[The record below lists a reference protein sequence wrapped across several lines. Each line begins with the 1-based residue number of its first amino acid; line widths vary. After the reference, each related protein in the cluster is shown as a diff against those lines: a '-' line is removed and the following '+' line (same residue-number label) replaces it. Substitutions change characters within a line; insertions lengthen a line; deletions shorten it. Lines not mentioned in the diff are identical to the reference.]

1 MIDQRAVGARSACVR
16 SGRMVS
22 VAGLALLAPL
32 ILSACV
38 SDGDRMAGTA
48 DMTPKAAK
56 MADAAPVS
64 TTSQT
69 PAAPTRS
76 VVEIAANDAG
86 PSRVILP
93 TDRPD
98 MGAVEVAEAKGGRV
112 VHVAAAAPTVPA
124 AAAPATQDA
133 GIASRAIDTAVAAH
147 ETVKGGVVAAKD
159 TVVASA
165 SAVGSGA
172 VYVASAGARTVRDA
186 AKAIGD
192 TITGDPKI
200 DRMIEKAA
208 DDNDIPRELAYA
220 VVRVES
226 HYNPR
231 ARGSGVYGLSQIKPA
246 TARGLGFDGPAEAL
260 LDPETNLR
268 YGMRYLKGAW
278 EQGNGD
284 VCQTAMKYKGGHRTT
299 VMSKSASVYCSN
311 VKRHMAAIRARKS
324 PAMGGEAPTLVAAVE
339 PTVRSG
345 LIAREVAAQ
354 PAAARKAVAAAMA
367 PEAAAPATNAAAAA
381 AVLTVPAA
389 SAPVPVAR
397 PVRVAENAPR
407 PAQPK
412 ASEGSIGVGSMVGG
426 RVVRREQPDVGR
438 FGDAFDSSAPASAA
452 PAGGLGFN

>member
-1 MIDQRAVGARSACVR
+1 
-16 SGRMVS
+16 MVS

-48 DMTPKAAK
+48 DMTPKSAK
-56 MADAAPVS
+56 VAEAAPGS

-69 PAAPTRS
+69 SAAPTRS

-98 MGAVEVAEAKGGRV
+98 TGKGAVQVAEAKGGRV
-112 VHVAAAAPTVPA
+112 VHVAASAPAAVPAPA
-124 AAAPATQDA
+124 AAPVVEEA
-133 GIASRAIDTAVAAH
+133 GLASRAIDTAVAAH

-159 TVVASA
+159 TVVAGA

-339 PTVRSG
+339 PTVRAG
-345 LIAREVAAQ
+345 LIAREVGSQ
-354 PAAARKAVAAAMA
+354 PAAARKAVATAMA
-367 PEAAAPATNAAAAA
+367 QETAAPAANAAA

-389 SAPVPVAR
+389 STPVPVAR

-407 PAQPK
+407 AAQPK

-426 RVVRREQPDVGR
+426 RVGRREQPDVGR

>member
-22 VAGLALLAPL
+22 VAGLALLVPL

-48 DMTPKAAK
+48 DMTPKSAK
-56 MADAAPVS
+56 VAEAAPGS

-69 PAAPTRS
+69 SAAPTRS

-98 MGAVEVAEAKGGRV
+98 TGAVEVAEAKGGRV

-124 AAAPATQDA
+124 AAAPATEDA
-133 GIASRAIDTAVAAH
+133 SIASRAIDTAVAAH

-159 TVVASA
+159 TVVAGA

-339 PTVRSG
+339 PTVRAG
-345 LIAREVAAQ
+345 LIAREVGSQ
-354 PAAARKAVAAAMA
+354 PAAARKAVATAMA
-367 PEAAAPATNAAAAA
+367 PETAAPTANAAA

-389 SAPVPVAR
+389 STPVPVAR

-407 PAQPK
+407 AAQPK

-426 RVVRREQPDVGR
+426 RVARREQPDVGR

>member
-1 MIDQRAVGARSACVR
+1 MR

-48 DMTPKAAK
+48 DMTPKSAK
-56 MADAAPVS
+56 VADAAPAS
-64 TTSQT
+64 TASETS
-69 PAAPTRS
+69 AATTRS
-76 VVEIAANDAG
+76 VVEIAANDRG

-98 MGAVEVAEAKGGRV
+98 MGAVQVAEAKGGRV
-112 VHVAAAAPTVPA
+112 VHVAAAAPSAPA
-124 AAAPATQDA
+124 VSAPASAAAPVAEA
-133 GIASRAIDTAVAAH
+133 PGIASRAIDTAVAAH
-147 ETVKGGVVAAKD
+147 ETVKGGVAAAKD
-159 TVVASA
+159 TVVAGA

-192 TITGDPKI
+192 TITGDPKM

-345 LIAREVAAQ
+345 MIAREVAAQ
-354 PAAARKAVAAAMA
+354 PAAARKAVAIAMA
-367 PEAAAPATNAAAAA
+367 PDAAAPATNAAA

-407 PAQPK
+407 PASPK
-412 ASEGSIGVGSMVGG
+412 ASDGSIGVGSMVGG

-438 FGDAFDSSAPASAA
+438 FGDAFDASAPASAA